1 MAAVRRIAQLVI
13 TIHGRIE
20 YRSLSVG
27 AITGDETFRIE
38 TLKEGGK
45 RLEVICQLLDR
56 DIERRV
62 ELEVDP
68 SFAPLSASVWSR
80 EGAGAPQHARYRF
93 ETDRLVLE
101 KLSADDGDPDD
112 LSRDDFW
119 ERSEVPITS
128 RLDSFVPYPLVAD
141 GWQTGSHPGQGG
153 DAVHSYLTASSTP
166 QEDGGG
172 TLDAVVVPRTLE
184 FAGPVNL
191 EPPVGEESEA
201 LHYRILCSRPDWE
214 PMDVLVRPQDRLL
227 LRASWPVLDAY
238 YELVEYE
245 ERTPS
250 HPDGQAMPIVR
261 PQS

>member
-1 MAAVRRIAQLVI
+1 MT

-38 TLKEGGK
+38 SLRDGGK
-45 RLEVICQLLDR
+45 RLEAVCQLLDR

-68 SFAPLSASVWSR
+68 SFAPLSAAVWSR
-80 EGAGAPQHARYRF
+80 AGGGEPQHARFRF
-93 ETDRLVLE
+93 EAERVVVHTLAVDE
-101 KLSADDGDPDD
+101 DPND

-119 ERSEVPITS
+119 ERSELPLGS
-128 RLDSFVPYPLVAD
+128 RLDSFVAHPLIGD
-141 GWQTGSHPGQGG
+141 GWQTGSHPGRGG
-153 DAVHSYLTASSTP
+153 PTVHSYLSASSYP
-166 QEDGGG
+166 QEDGSGG
-172 TLDAVVVPRTLE
+172 LAATLMPRTLE
-184 FAGPVNL
+184 FAGPVTL
-191 EPPVGEESEA
+191 EPAIRTETEA

-214 PMDVLVRPQDRLL
+214 PMELLVRPHDRLL

-250 HPDGQAMPIVR
+250 HPDGQGLQIVR
-261 PQS
+261 PEGN